1 MKKHLLTLLA
11 AVFCSVVGTA
21 QVVAISIEPVYTDDG
36 TITGYPAGHTTYRIY
51 ADVTNPGDMVL
62 NVVGFNEAP
71 LALNVPDGI
80 WNHPE
85 PSGTIATD
93 NNCNLY
99 GVFPALEYDSYV
111 TIGRT
116 CNTDPGGLMFAVED
130 PAQPWRASFDT
141 NPVGNGNILLNTT
154 VGGAWNST
162 PNEPNGTPY
171 INVVAGDD
179 YRVLIAQITTTGS
192 ICGSFNVQCRLQGQ
206 SSGSTLY
213 TGLAFGTGGCGEPG
227 CTDEAALNYNPSAGF
242 NNGTCL
248 YECALTMTTESIDP
262 LCFGQNNGSIVINLS
277 GNQDITEVEIPGV
290 NSGNAFVVNG
300 SYEYANIGEGIYQIT
315 ARDRRFYNES
325 FNPGGVYGECEVTEF
340 VELYTAPIIF
350 GGVDVT
356 NISCGGDQDGCAIAD
371 VTGGNGT
378 LSIYIVDAIAEAYL
392 LDENGDALMLPSA
405 DYCGLPAGEY
415 YFEAY
420 DENLCM
426 AASEVFVVESPA
438 TLNILLG
445 SSADATCFNS
455 ADATQVITWS
465 GGTGDVDWS
474 LEDDNTYTLEGGPS
488 TLVLNDLTPG
498 TYMIYAQDV
507 NGCTAELQF
516 VVEGGPAITFEYFV
530 TGPTCTGDNDA
541 TVIVAAAGGTG
552 ALSYDFGCT
561 GTFSDTELYAP
572 VAVGAYTVCVEDA
585 QGCSASFDVVV
596 EDTPAVAATASASAI
611 SCNGEVDGGLTVNAT
626 GGTAPYTYS
635 IDGESYQNA
644 NTFEGLAAGS
654 YSIYVL
660 DNNGCFF
667 AAEQAAE
674 VVEPAVLVVSLD
686 DFGGDGGNNT
696 GFINVSVSG
705 GTPEFTFAWAND
717 NGFTSASEDVTGL
730 AVGTYTLTVT
740 DASGCIA
747 SLTENVT
754 ITNVEELV
762 DGVSITV
769 NPNPT
774 TGKFFL
780 NMEGLSGQ
788 KVEYN
793 ILDTQGRLV
802 VSKELGNN
810 SGQRLEQIDI
820 TDVAAGIYYI
830 QLNIADS
837 TSTIKLIKN

>member
-36 TITGYPAGHTTYRIY
+36 TISGYPAGHTTYRIY

-93 NNCNLY
+93 NNCNLFS
-99 GVFPALEYDSYV
+99 VFPALQYDSYV

-171 INVVAGDD
+171 VNVVAGDD
-179 YRVLIAQITTTGS
+179 YRVLIAQITTSGS
-192 ICGSFNVQCRLQGQ
+192 ICGSFNVQCRLEGQ
-206 SSGSTLY
+206 TSGSTLY

-227 CTDEAALNYNPSAGF
+227 CTDETALNYNPNAGF

-248 YECALTMTTESIDP
+248 YECALSMTLESIDP
-262 LCFGQNNGSIVINLS
+262 LCFGDENGTIVVNLS
-277 GNQDITEVEIPGV
+277 GNQDITEVEIPGY
-290 NSGNAFVVNG
+290 NNDEAFVVNG
-300 SYEYANIGEGIYQIT
+300 SFAYENIGEGVYQIT
-315 ARDRRFYNES
+315 ARDRRFYNEL
-325 FNPGGVYGECEVTEF
+325 FNPGGVYGTCEITEF
-340 VELYTAPIIF
+340 VELYTAPIT
-350 GGVDVT
+350 VSEVSVT

-371 VTGGNGT
+371 ITGGTGT
-378 LSIYIVDAIAEAYL
+378 LSVYVVDANSNAFI
-392 LDENGDALMLPSA
+392 LDENGDALLLPSA
-405 DYCGLPAGEY
+405 DYCGLPAGDY
-415 YFEAY
+415 YFEVI
-420 DENLCM
+420 DENQCS
-426 AASEVFVVESPA
+426 ATSDIFTVESPA

-445 SSADATCFNS
+445 ASADATCFNS
-455 ADATQVITWS
+455 PDAVQVVTWS

-474 LEDDNTYTLEGGPS
+474 LEDDNVYDIEGGPS

-498 TYMIYAQDV
+498 TITIYAQDV
-507 NGCTAELQF
+507 NGCTAQLEF
-516 VVEGGPAITFEYFV
+516 VVEGGPAITFESFV
-530 TGPTCTGDNDA
+530 TGPTCAGESDA
-541 TVIVAAAGGTG
+541 SVVVAAAGGTG
-552 ALSYDFGCT
+552 DLTYDFGCT
-561 GTFSDTELYAP
+561 GEYTSNDLYGSL
-572 VAVGAYTVCVEDA
+572 AVGTYTVCVQDA
-585 QGCSASFDVVV
+585 QGCSASYEVVV
-596 EDTPAVAATASASAI
+596 EDTPSVSATVTPSAI
-611 SCNGEVDGGLTVNAT
+611 SCNGEVDGSVSIEAN
-626 GGTAPYTYS
+626 GGTAPYQYS
-635 IDGESYQNA
+635 IDGEGYQDA
-644 NTFEGLAAGS
+644 NSFEGLGAGS
-654 YSIYVL
+654 YTVYVL
-660 DNNGCFF
+660 DNNGCSFT
-667 AAEQAAE
+667 AEAVE
-674 VVEPAVLVVSLD
+674 VVEPAVLAVSLD

-696 GFINVSVSG
+696 GFINVSVTG
-705 GTPEFTFAWAND
+705 GTPEFSYAWAND
-717 NGFTSASEDVTGL
+717 NGFTSDVEDVSGL

-762 DGVSITV
+762 NGVSIAV

-802 VSKELGNN
+802 VSKELGN
-810 SGQRLEQIDI
+810 SAGQRLEQIDI

-830 QLNIADS
+830 QLNIGDS
-837 TSTIKLIKN
+837 SSTIKLIKN